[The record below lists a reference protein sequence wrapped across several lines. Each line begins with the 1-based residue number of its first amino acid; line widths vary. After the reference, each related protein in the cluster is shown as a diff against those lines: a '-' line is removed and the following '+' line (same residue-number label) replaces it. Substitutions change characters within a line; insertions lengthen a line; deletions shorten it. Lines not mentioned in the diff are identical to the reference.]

1 MDSPMAST
9 PKSGSPKYKL
19 VTQLLGIAMKGKSAA
34 QRKTARVALNGK
46 TKAQLEAAI
55 KVGKQMA
62 AKAKAQGTTTAKPK
76 SKKRGS
82 IPKALLKR
90 SRAIS
95 AAIKRG
101 DLAVKQQ
108 ISKASDYSAGTP
120 KERHE
125 KFVAKYSGA
134 RVSRRKGGAKR
145 QSVKKIFA
153 QMQGSK
159 YPYYLSSGYKVKT
172 FTVGG
177 GKSGPGIIRSIPGSK
192 APPFSGLTKTE
203 QAKIAK
209 FLNTAQGQT
218 LRAKGA
224 NKTVDLAAMRKI
236 KAQKKAKKGTTASQQ
251 GSSNWW

>member
-1 MDSPMAST
+1 MAST

-19 VTQLLGIAMKGKSAA
+19 VTKLLGIAMKGKPAA
-34 QRKTARVALNGK
+34 QKKEARKALNKK
-46 TKAQLEAAI
+46 TKDQLESAI
-55 KVGKQMA
+55 KVAKQMA
-62 AKAKAQGTTTAKPK
+62 AKAQGTATATPTATP
-76 SKKRGS
+76 KKRGS

-90 SRAIS
+90 SRAIA

-101 DLAVKQQ
+101 DVAVKQQ
-108 ISKASDYSAGTP
+108 ISKASDYSSGTP
-120 KERHE
+120 KERHQ

-134 RVSRRKGGAKR
+134 RVSKRKGGAKR

-153 QMQGSK
+153 QMQGNK

-209 FLNTAQGQT
+209 FLNTAQGQA

-224 NKTVDLAAMRKI
+224 KKTVDLEAMRKI
-236 KAQKKAKKGTTASQQ
+236 KAQKKAKKGTAASQ